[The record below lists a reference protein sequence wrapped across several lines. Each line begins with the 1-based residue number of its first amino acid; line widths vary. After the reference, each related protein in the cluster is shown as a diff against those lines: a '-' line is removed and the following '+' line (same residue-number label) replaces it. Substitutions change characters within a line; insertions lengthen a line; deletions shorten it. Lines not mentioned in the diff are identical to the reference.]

1 MAVTTTLCILSCHNF
16 QAEVNAAIAA
26 EGWDDVMACGFPA
39 RCGRPPISWD
49 ELRSLLPDNC
59 SQVVLLGRACLNT
72 LGAPPAGFP
81 PVRIERQ
88 EQCFHLVAGRTL
100 VDEAISSGAYLITST
115 WLADWPAQL
124 RALGFEP
131 AQAGEFFNDFAREL
145 VLLDTGLD
153 PQTTTHLA
161 SLQKEL
167 NLPTR
172 RIAVGLDYLRL
183 LLSRIVL
190 DWRLEQVQR
199 NSCQQNRRHI
209 AELADYVAAMDLL
222 TRLAKT
228 QTESDTI
235 NTIEEL
241 FQMLF
246 APAALHY
253 LRIEND
259 VQVPCSSIPAPM
271 LDALHALSGEYAWT
285 PDGNGFLLRIS
296 HGEERLGLIAVD
308 HLAFPAYRQ
317 RYLNM
322 ALAVTGICGLAIANA
337 RNRRRLMEAE
347 KMASL
352 SILVA
357 GVAHE
362 INTPLGVGL
371 TATST
376 LQEQSRQ
383 LAERF
388 SAHSMTQTDLAHYLD
403 TAETSTALIRQDLE
417 RIAHLI
423 DTFRQVA
430 VEGKPL
436 DTRSF
441 RLRACTEEVIRS
453 LGDRL
458 PAQQVA
464 VHIDCDPE
472 LEIDSTPGD
481 WVSIFTNLINNS
493 LRHGF
498 KNQERGTINMQ
509 ISRDEKNLLRVDYR
523 DDGAG
528 IAPEV
533 LSRIFDPFFTT
544 DLQQGMGLGMH
555 LVYNLVTHRMG
566 GLIRCESRP
575 GKGVLFHIEIP
586 LG

>member
-1 MAVTTTLCILSCHNF
+1 MAVKTMLCILSCHNF

-26 EGWDDVMACGFPA
+26 EGWHDVVACGFPA

-49 ELRSLLPDNC
+49 ELRSLLPANC
-59 SQVVLLGRACLNT
+59 SRVVLLGRACLNT

-88 EQCFHLVAGRTL
+88 EQCFHLVAGHTL

-131 AQAGEFFNDFAREL
+131 DQAGEFFNDFAREL

-161 SLQKEL
+161 NLQKEL
-167 NLPTR
+167 NLPAR

-199 NSCQQNRRHI
+199 NSCEQNRRHI

-259 VQVPCSSIPAPM
+259 VQIPCSSIPAPM

-388 SAHSMTQTDLAHYLD
+388 SAHSMTQSDLAHYLE

-423 DTFRQVA
+423 DAFRQVA

-441 RLRACTEEVIRS
+441 RLRACIEDVIRS

-458 PAQQVA
+458 PAQQVV
-464 VHIDCDPE
+464 VHVDCDPE

-498 KNQERGTINMQ
+498 KNQEGGMINIQ

-533 LSRIFDPFFTT
+533 VARIFDPFFTT

-566 GLIRCESRP
+566 GLIRCESMP

>member
-26 EGWDDVMACGFPA
+26 EGWHDVVACGFPA

-376 LQEQSRQ
+376 
-383 LAERF
+383 
-388 SAHSMTQTDLAHYLD
+388 
-403 TAETSTALIRQDLE
+403 
-417 RIAHLI
+417 
-423 DTFRQVA
+423 
-430 VEGKPL
+430 
-436 DTRSF
+436 
-441 RLRACTEEVIRS
+441 
-453 LGDRL
+453 DRKS
-458 PAQQVA
+458 V
-464 VHIDCDPE
+464 V
-472 LEIDSTPGD
+472 
-481 WVSIFTNLINNS
+481 
-493 LRHGF
+493 
-498 KNQERGTINMQ
+498 
-509 ISRDEKNLLRVDYR
+509 
-523 DDGAG
+523 
-528 IAPEV
+528 
-533 LSRIFDPFFTT
+533 
-544 DLQQGMGLGMH
+544 
-555 LVYNLVTHRMG
+555 
-566 GLIRCESRP
+566 
-575 GKGVLFHIEIP
+575 
-586 LG
+586 